1 MKRKILKI
9 DPRIFISSPF
19 IECPK
24 CKKLNSFGV
33 LMISG
38 HHYTRRCRECW
49 FTETYKL
56 PEIKKKIV
64 YLDQFVISNMMKAI
78 NQKLGKVKKVDPFW
92 LKLFE
97 KLDRLVKLQ
106 LIICPDSTFHRNES
120 LLSYY
125 EALKKMYEHLSGG
138 VSFYD
143 PSTIRRFQIAEYFK
157 QFIAG
162 IEQPKLT
169 IEAKNV
175 ILGQIDEWQD
185 KIRVSVDFKIQ
196 DDEIQRIKNSRE
208 AIHESLVDVFKRWQS
223 EKNKKF
229 QDWFMEEGL
238 TFGRVVLQR
247 YINNLINLIKISIGE
262 LNITAEETL
271 YLVMNEESSLISDL
285 LLYLPKTDREGI
297 SESNLKK
304 ISEFLLSKEMLNIPA
319 IRINALLW
327 ASFAYQTAHGGR
339 KRPPNKGMVNDIE
352 MVSTLLPYCDAM
364 FVDKEMFG
372 LLTLSYV
379 KKDLETK
386 YKTKI
391 FAPSNKEEFLKY
403 LDGIEKEASID
414 HLQKIKEVYGED
426 WLTPFFE
433 MYEYEI

>member
-1 MKRKILKI
+1 MKRKIIKI
-9 DPRIFISSPF
+9 DPRIFISPPF

-24 CKKLNSFGV
+24 CNKLNSFGV

-49 FTETYKL
+49 FTEIYKL

-78 NQKLGKVKKVDPFW
+78 NQKLGKAKKVDPFW

-125 EALKKMYEHLSGG
+125 QALKRMYEHLSGG
-138 VSFYD
+138 ATFYD

-157 QFIAG
+157 QFIAS

-175 ILGQIDEWQD
+175 IHGQIDEWQD
-185 KIRVSVDFKIQ
+185 RIRISVDFKIQ
-196 DDEIQRIKNSRE
+196 DDEIQRIKISRE
-208 AIHESLVDVFKRWQS
+208 AVYESLMEVFKRWQS

-238 TFGRVVLQR
+238 AFGRVVLQR
-247 YINNLINLIKISIGE
+247 YINHLIKTYYWSIGK

-271 YLVMNEESSLISDL
+271 DLVMNEESSLISNL
-285 LLYLPKTDREGI
+285 LMYLPKTDREGI

-327 ASFAYQTAHGGR
+327 ASFAHQTAHGGR
-339 KRPPNKGMVNDIE
+339 KSPPNKGMVNDIE

-364 FVDKEMFG
+364 FVDSEMFG

-379 KKDLETK
+379 KKDLEIK
-386 YKTKI
+386 HKTKI

-426 WLTPFFE
+426 WPTPFFE

>member
-9 DPRIFISSPF
+9 DPRIFISPPF

-185 KIRVSVDFKIQ
+185 KIRISVDFKIQ

-247 YINNLINLIKISIGE
+247 YINNLINLIKISIGK

-339 KRPPNKGMVNDIE
+339 KRSPNKGMVNDIE

-364 FVDKEMFG
+364 FVDREMFG

-426 WLTPFFE
+426 WPKPFFE